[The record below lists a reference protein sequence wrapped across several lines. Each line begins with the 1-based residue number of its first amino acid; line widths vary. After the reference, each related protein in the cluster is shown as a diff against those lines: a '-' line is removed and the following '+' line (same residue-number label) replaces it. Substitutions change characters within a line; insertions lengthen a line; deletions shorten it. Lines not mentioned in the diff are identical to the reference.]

1 MPPGLCPLFCTNI
14 CSTWDFCTHRHAMN
28 FYEITLN
35 GPISIQDILTWNIT
49 WNTVPFP
56 SEEVEP
62 LDYCSLF
69 PSESVSNVMLISSQN
84 YFLLIIQCL
93 YFMISYHCS
102 FSQLIPIN
110 TPILVAVITPLL
122 LIFKFCL
129 NRH

>member
-1 MPPGLCPLFCTNI
+1 MPSGLYPLSCTNF
-14 CSTWDFCTHRHAMN
+14 CSTWDFCTHRHAVN

-35 GPISIQDILTWNIT
+35 GPISIQDISTWNIT

-69 PSESVSNVMLISSQN
+69 PSESVPPCDVNFFSKLFPPHNLVSVLHD
-84 YFLLIIQCL
+84 L
-93 YFMISYHCS
+93 YHCG
-102 FSQLIPIN
+102 FSHLIPVN

-122 LIFKFCL
+122 LIFKIC
-129 NRH
+129 